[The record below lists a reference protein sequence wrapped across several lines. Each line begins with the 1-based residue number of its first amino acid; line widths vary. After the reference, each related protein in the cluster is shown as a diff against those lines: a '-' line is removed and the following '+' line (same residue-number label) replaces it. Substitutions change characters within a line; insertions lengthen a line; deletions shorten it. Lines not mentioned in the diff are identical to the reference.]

1 MSIKAKLYSAFVIM
15 IALALIIGGVSLF
28 AFTRT
33 QTMLEGAKQQVGYI
47 SASLAPTSVS
57 LATLATDTTAAAGT
71 FYTYTFNTR
80 DADLDAGLQRLNDC
94 DRAVQ
99 ELEAILAH
107 TGSDRLLNTRRD
119 LPVIKDML
127 ADIRAQTAEL
137 RRSVRGLDV
146 HKERVEQQVANMN
159 TIMNELL
166 DEAMG
171 SIRDV
176 MISDAETGMT
186 ELTPLAQRR
195 LARADYLDTV
205 SDRMTNGQ
213 MAFRIGQSLFGEDA
227 EARYQQAIAILKEV
241 SEDVTGYANDPAR
254 IGRRAETKV
263 AYLDLASEINQYVES
278 INTFSQAAKTTDSIS
293 ARITEASGRL
303 LALTNGL
310 AGFTAG
316 NMVNATAHLAATTV
330 DIDALVDRCA
340 MVCWAVAAAAV
351 LLGAA
356 CAIIITNSVTSPIN
370 RVIENL
376 TAAENDIARATTE
389 IAEASQTL
397 AAGVTEQASS
407 LEETSA
413 AMEEMA
419 SMTRQ
424 STDHADHTKSLTEQ
438 TTEAVDTGSAAM
450 EEMGKAM
457 VDISESSDKVQ
468 NVIKTISDIAFQT
481 NLLALNAAVEAARAG
496 EAGKGFA
503 VVADEVRNLSQ
514 RSAQAVRDTESLIQ
528 NTVESVRHGNA
539 ITTRLGES
547 FRAIQDGTS
556 RIGDTIR
563 GIASAAEEAA
573 QGVDQVNNSVAMMDR
588 VTQANASAASATAGA
603 SSSLEGQV
611 NGLRNDIGE
620 LLRVVHGK
628 GASSVRAALTG
639 GGNGKKRLGYKGAS
653 GNVARPVAGPGGER
667 IMRPDMV
674 LEFDEE

>member
-33 QTMLEGAKQQVGYI
+33 QNMVESAKQQVGYI
-47 SASLAPTSVS
+47 SASLVPASVS
-57 LATLATDTTAAAGT
+57 LATLATDTTAAAGS

-80 DADLDAGLQRLNDC
+80 DADLEAGLARLDDC
-94 DRAVQ
+94 DKAVK
-99 ELEAILAH
+99 ELEAILAV
-107 TGSDRLLNTRRD
+107 TSSDRLLNTRRD
-119 LPVIKDML
+119 LPTIKQML
-127 ADIRAQTAEL
+127 AEIRSRTVEL
-137 RRSVRGLDV
+137 RGSIRGLDV
-146 HKERVEQQVANMN
+146 HKERVEEQVANMN
-159 TIMNELL
+159 TIMNDLFA
-166 DEAMG
+166 EAMG
-171 SIRDV
+171 SIKDV

-186 ELTPLAQRR
+186 EITPLAGRR
-195 LARADYLDTV
+195 LARADYLDNV

-213 MAFRIGQSLFGEDA
+213 MAFRIGQSLFGENA
-227 EARYQQAIAILKEV
+227 EAQYQRAIAILKEV
-241 SEDVTGYANDPAR
+241 SADVTGYANDPAR
-254 IGRRAETKV
+254 IGRRAETKA
-263 AYLDLASEINQYVES
+263 AYLSLASEINDYVES
-278 INTFSQAAKTTDSIS
+278 INTFSNAAQTTDGIS
-293 ARITEASGRL
+293 TAITGTTGQL

-310 AGFTAG
+310 ADYNSG
-316 NMVNATAHLAATTV
+316 NMVDATADLAAGTV
-330 DIDALVDRCA
+330 AIDALVDRCA
-340 MVCWAVAAAAV
+340 MICWVVVCAAI

-356 CAIIITNSVTSPIN
+356 CAVFITNSVTRPIN
-370 RVIENL
+370 KVIENL
-376 TAAENDIARATTE
+376 TEAENDIARATSE
-389 IAEASQTL
+389 ISEASQTL

-424 STDHADHTKSLTEQ
+424 SADHADHTKGLTEQ
-438 TTEAVDTGSAAM
+438 TTEAVETGSAAM

-539 ITTRLGES
+539 ITVRLEES

-556 RIGDTIR
+556 RIGDTIK

-603 SSSLEGQV
+603 SSSLEDQV

-628 GASSVRAALTG
+628 GASSVRAALTD
-639 GGNGKKRLGYKGAS
+639 GNGKKRLGYNGAS
-653 GNVARPVAGPGGER
+653 GSVSRPVSGSGGER